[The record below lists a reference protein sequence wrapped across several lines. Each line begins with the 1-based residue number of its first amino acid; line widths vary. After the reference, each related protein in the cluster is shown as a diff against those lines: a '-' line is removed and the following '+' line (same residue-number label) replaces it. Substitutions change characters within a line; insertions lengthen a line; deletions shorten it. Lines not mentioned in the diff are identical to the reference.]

1 MTTAASTRLA
11 VKSFFSS
18 GLLSTRVGR
27 TVSAD
32 AARPASSVLTA
43 TFWPRLQLDKIRRQR
58 ERTCGKSFP
67 KEAGTLSTFSTFS
80 ISALN
85 IGGRGAGG
93 ELGQVGGSGG
103 SSRSIAAYQ
112 RKWCI
117 SSPRSATRWVASS
130 IASVSEAELTC
141 VSRMALGSALKLFK
155 APAAASTIAASM
167 PSVLSAPSSAS
178 RVASSSSAP
187 ASSTCLAALSSR
199 SRFCTPTT
207 A

>member
-67 KEAGTLSTFSTFS
+67 KEAGTLST
-80 ISALN
+80 LN